1 MGSLPR
7 GNIHVL
13 VNAAKLSSGT
23 TVNLMKQI
31 KKYFKIL
38 YSLRD
43 VNIKFIFMSYFGKKG
58 QSDAMKIMSYFGKIG
73 ENGIETCKIS
83 CMK

>member
-58 QSDAMKIMSYFGKIG
+58 QSDAMKIMSQVNHLPASYSIFPYF
-73 ENGIETCKIS
+73 ENT
-83 CMK
+83 